1 MAGKI
6 GKFYAWILGAVALA
20 GLVAAFVLHGSTQAG
35 NGDSGTRRKAIA
47 AQVGN
52 DTPVTEATA
61 KREIAEEDAMV
72 QQSLKQQ
79 ASQAVSR
86 DTAWPAMQLPYQTG
100 HVGKHEL
107 QLYQQAKESLEDQVR
122 SSGTHESD
130 PVVLP
135 QPYDALESEQN
146 DTTTLTE
153 PGSRPPRAGAE
164 TTAQGRATE
173 ADPTAASDAVTPATL
188 PEVSADSANT
198 DQLSSVDPNLKM
210 MARLVGAQ
218 TRALTDPNTE
228 WQNNQ
233 AKTYAQVPVD
243 PLAVTP
249 AVRKYLLQ
257 EGSVIP
263 LVLMTALN
271 NTLPGHVSARVT
283 QDVYDSVEGNR
294 LVIPAGSRMEG
305 NYDQQTRFGQ
315 KRMMFAFH
323 RIILPDGSSI
333 RLAAWGGSDKTGRS
347 GVEGELNNHL
357 LEQFG
362 TGILLATIAWALT
375 PSTGSGNVIVNTQ
388 GSNGSLATPAGE
400 VVYQTAQ
407 NVLSNY
413 QNLKPELDVPAGTR
427 LAVIVQRDIGVEI
440 SQEEPQ

>member
-1 MAGKI
+1 
-6 GKFYAWILGAVALA
+6 
-20 GLVAAFVLHGSTQAG
+20 
-35 NGDSGTRRKAIA
+35 
-47 AQVGN
+47 
-52 DTPVTEATA
+52 
-61 KREIAEEDAMV
+61 
-72 QQSLKQQ
+72 
-79 ASQAVSR
+79 
-86 DTAWPAMQLPYQTG
+86 
-100 HVGKHEL
+100 
-107 QLYQQAKESLEDQVR
+107 
-122 SSGTHESD
+122 
-130 PVVLP
+130 
-135 QPYDALESEQN
+135 
-146 DTTTLTE
+146 
-153 PGSRPPRAGAE
+153 
-164 TTAQGRATE
+164 
-173 ADPTAASDAVTPATL
+173 
-188 PEVSADSANT
+188 
-198 DQLSSVDPNLKM
+198 
-210 MARLVGAQ
+210 
-218 TRALTDPNTE
+218 
-228 WQNNQ
+228 
-233 AKTYAQVPVD
+233 
-243 PLAVTP
+243 
-249 AVRKYLLQ
+249 
-257 EGSVIP
+257 
-263 LVLMTALN
+263 
-271 NTLPGHVSARVT
+271 
-283 QDVYDSVEGNR
+283 
-294 LVIPAGSRMEG
+294 MEG